1 MIDSEQVAPAE
12 RLGARRKLIDRH
24 AADTGG
30 GQHGPNAGSRIQ
42 RRLNAALVESLHD
55 SDVREALHAAA
66 AEDERNTSR
75 TRTVVWRVSTSKKD
89 LLMSE
94 PILRKKRAT
103 GVRGHAASARSV
115 C

>member
-1 MIDSEQVAPAE
+1 MIDSEQVAPADG
-12 RLGARRKLIDRH
+12 LGARRKLIDRH

-75 TRTVVWRVSTSKKD
+75 TRYRCLASIHEQKSSAD
-89 LLMSE
+89 E
-94 PILRKKRAT
+94 RAD
-103 GVRGHAASARSV
+103 RSH
-115 C
+115 